1 MTLPLESRIEAVLFF
16 TTDAISVGKLAK
28 LLNAGKEEIETA
40 LGALEASLLGRGLSL
55 MREGDEVM
63 LATAS
68 EMAPFLEAL
77 SKEEREGE
85 LSKAS
90 VETLSIILYK
100 DGATKSEID
109 YIRGVNAAY
118 ILRALEIRGL
128 VEKKQN
134 PKDGRSHLYV
144 PTFDLYA
151 HLGLKKKEELPDYAR
166 LRESLAALMEEGMRD
181 ENGEPRT
188 P

>member
-1 MTLPLESRIEAVLFF
+1 MTLPLQSRIEAVLFCK
-16 TTDAISVGKLAK
+16 TDAISIGKLAK
-28 LLNAGKEEIETA
+28 LLETSEEEVESA
-40 LGALEASLLGRGLSL
+40 LAALEAGLEGRGLSL
-55 MREGDEVM
+55 MRESDEVM
-63 LATAS
+63 LATS
-68 EMAPFLEAL
+68 PEMAPFLEAIA
-77 SKEEREGE
+77 KEEREGE

-128 VEKKQN
+128 VEKRQN
-134 PKDGRSHLYV
+134 PKDNRSHVYT

-151 HLGLKKKEELPDYAR
+151 HLGVRKKEALPDYAE
-166 LRESLAALMEEGMRD
+166 LREALAALMAENEHGEEK
-181 ENGEPRT
+181 T
-188 P
+188 ATA